1 MLLVTLLPGAP
12 PALAWMASCPDRD
25 QDPKAQRG
33 NFPSLSAALFG
44 VKFKLPWYP
53 GTKAIRPLGL
63 DRAAP
68 GIPGDQPL
76 AELHRGLSVSPKW
89 RPEVHAV
96 ARTLLSEPF
105 QMKFQAAC
113 PHDVLLVIAEVG
125 MVVLA
130 VRGPWALMAGCDVA
144 ESGRALVSRDGPC
157 GPKPGHGGRPGG
169 AST

>member
-44 VKFKLPWYP
+44 IKFKLPWYP
-53 GTKAIRPLGL
+53 GTKATRPLGL

-113 PHDVLLVIAEVG
+113 PHDVLLVVAEIG

-130 VRGPWALMAGCDVA
+130 VRGPWALIACCDVA
-144 ESGRALVSRDGPC
+144 ERGEPS
-157 GPKPGHGGRPGG
+157 
-169 AST
+169 